1 MKYEACINTKAS
13 KGFAASEL
21 TLCSLNDAQGHAASL
36 SKSIIAKSFSA
47 TVWSHA
53 AATKSWTTTNGMVD
67 PFQNTSANYNLT
79 PFGSAIELH
88 THQFHTRSK
97 MRIRWAARLSSAR
110 QQFQALH
117 ISAVSKTDSFNP
129 SHSGG
134 VPCLHEHKQLA
145 DVRRKFVAF
154 WVRQNHFPNLSYHTQ
169 SLLQYMFNSF
179 DGRALQCRW
188 SCIAEWPEIAG
199 SKRSAGGVHGCKNKS
214 GIWSQMF
221 DMSWGLTLSR
231 FMPASS

>member
-1 MKYEACINTKAS
+1 MKYEACINIKAS

-117 ISAVSKTDSFNP
+117 TSAVSKTDSFNP

-134 VPCLHEHKQLA
+134 CLVCMSTNNWLMSDASSLHFGLDRNIFQTCHTT
-145 DVRRKFVAF
+145 R
-154 WVRQNHFPNLSYHTQ
+154 NHYFSICSIVLMVVHCSA
-169 SLLQYMFNSF
+169 
-179 DGRALQCRW
+179 DGRALQ
-188 SCIAEWPEIAG
+188 
-199 SKRSAGGVHGCKNKS
+199 N
-214 GIWSQMF
+214 
-221 DMSWGLTLSR
+221 GLK
-231 FMPASS
+231 